1 MMAFRQER
9 EPRRGQ
15 FVLVK
20 PTHPGVK
27 VQRGEGQYGRFV
39 SDEGDVLA
47 FDEFIH
53 ARWLEGSVSIE
64 EVSQ

>member
-1 MMAFRQER
+1 MMAFSQER

-15 FVLVK
+15 LVRVK

-39 SDEGDVLA
+39 SDDGDVLA

-64 EVSQ
+64 EVQQ

>member
-1 MMAFRQER
+1 MMAFSQQR

-15 FVLVK
+15 MVLVK

-39 SDEGDVLA
+39 SEEGDVLA

-64 EVSQ
+64 EVPQ